1 MKASETVDVLVVG
14 AGIVGLAA
22 ARALSQKA
30 PHLKIAL
37 YEKEA
42 EVATHQ
48 TGHNSGVI
56 HAGLY
61 YKPESFKAQLCARGR
76 ALLVAYCEEQAIP
89 FEICGKLVLAIDASE
104 LGRLD
109 ALYERGVANG
119 LTGMLRLPAD
129 AIADYEPQA
138 KGVAALHVPE
148 TGIVDYGVVARH
160 YARDLASSGVT
171 IARGERVI
179 AIGAKKNGRRRVEAT
194 TRVAEAKYVVTCGGL
209 ESDRIAKLAGI
220 QTNVT
225 IVPFRGEYYELIE
238 ARRGLV
244 KNLIY
249 PVPDPS
255 FPFLGVHFTRM
266 ISGGIEAGPNAVL
279 ALAREGYRWRD
290 VSLPDSLET
299 LAFPGFWR
307 LAAKYFKT
315 GAYEVWRS
323 LSKTAFTRSLQ
334 RLVPNV
340 TYDDLIRA
348 GSGVRAQAML
358 PDGSLVD
365 DFAFEEADGVLAVL
379 NAPSPAATAS
389 LAIGEVIA
397 ERVLDSIKT
406 T

>member
-14 AGIVGLAA
+14 GGIVGLAA
-22 ARALSQKA
+22 ARALSQRA
-30 PHLKIAL
+30 PHLTLAL

-42 EVATHQ
+42 DVATHQ

-61 YKPESFKAQLCARGR
+61 YKPGSFKAQLCKRGR
-76 ALLVAYCEEQAIP
+76 ALLVAYCEEHGIP
-89 FEICGKLVLAIDASE
+89 FEICSKLVLATNESE

-109 ALYERGVANG
+109 ALHERGLANG
-119 LTGMLRLPAD
+119 LMHLRRLEAN
-129 AIADYEPQA
+129 AIADYEPEA

-148 TGIVDYGVVARH
+148 TGIVDYGVVSRH
-160 YARDLASSGVT
+160 YARDLEKRGVT
-171 IARGERVI
+171 LTRGERVV
-179 AIGAKKNGRRRVEAT
+179 AIGARKNGRRRVEAT
-194 TRVAEAKYVVTCGGL
+194 TRVAEAKVVVVCGGL

-220 QTNVT
+220 QTDVA

-244 KNLIY
+244 KSLIY

-290 VSLPDSLET
+290 VSLRDLWDT
-299 LAFPGFWR
+299 VAFPGFWR
-307 LAAKYFKT
+307 LATKYFKT

-323 LSKTAFTRSLQ
+323 LSKAAFTRSLQ

-340 TYDDLIRA
+340 TGDDLVRA
-348 GSGVRAQAML
+348 GAGVRAQAML

-365 DFAFEEADGVLAVL
+365 DFAFAEAEGVLALL

-397 ERVLDSIKT
+397 ERVLAL
-406 T
+406 